1 MSERRLYELSRH
13 LDEAINASDYTPSEM
28 QQLLNSKVTKTQKE
42 KYFEFYDDIKDRTLQ
57 KQDW

>member
-13 LDEAINASDYTPSEM
+13 LDEAINASDYTTSEM
-28 QQLLNSKVTKTQKE
+28 QQLLNSKATKTQKE